1 MDDIIR
7 QEVKNGMKI
16 DRLIGILSVLL
27 QKEKVTAPE
36 LAEMFEV
43 SRRTINRDIEDLC
56 KAGIPVSTVQGAG
69 GGIRIMDGYRMDR
82 TILTSRDMQMIMAGL
97 RSLDSVSGSHYYGQL
112 MEKIKA
118 GSSDYV
124 SGSES
129 ILIDL
134 SSWYKESLTPKIEV
148 IQNAIE
154 EKKVIAFNYYAPSG
168 DSTREIEPYFLIFK
182 WSSWYVWGWC
192 RLREDFR
199 MFKLN
204 RMDKIIQTK
213 VDVTKREV
221 PMPELSIEKIFPG
234 KVSVKAV
241 FDASMKW
248 HLIGEFGPDS
258 FQVQDDGTL
267 LFEHEYTD
275 MESQITWLLSC
286 RDKVTVLEPESVRE
300 ELLRITSEIAKK
312 YEIPE

>member
-1 MDDIIR
+1 
-7 QEVKNGMKI
+7 MKI

-27 QKEKVTAPE
+27 QEEKVTAPE
-36 LAEMFEV
+36 LAEKFEV

-56 KAGIPVSTVQGAG
+56 KAGIPISTLQGVG

-97 RSLDSVSGSHYYGQL
+97 RSLDSVSGSRYYGQL

-118 GSSDYV
+118 GSSEYV
-124 SGSES
+124 NGSES

-134 SSWYKESLTPKIEV
+134 SSWYKDALAPKIEA

-154 EKKVIAFNYYAPSG
+154 ERKVICFNYYAPKG
-168 DSTREIEPYFLIFK
+168 DSSREIEPYFLIFK
-182 WSSWYVWGWC
+182 WSSWYVWGYC

-204 RMDKIIQTK
+204 RMDKIIQTQM
-213 VDVTKREV
+213 DVAKREV
-221 PMPELSIEKIFPG
+221 AMPDLSTERIFPG
-234 KVSVKAV
+234 EIKLKAV

-248 HLIGEFGPDS
+248 HLIEEFGSDS
-258 FQVQDDGTL
+258 FQIQDDGTL

-275 MESQITWLLSC
+275 QEELIAWMLSC
-286 RDKVTVLEPESVRE
+286 RDKVTVLEPKSVRE
-300 ELLRITSEIAKK
+300 ELFHITSQIIKK
-312 YEIPE
+312 YSISK

>member
-1 MDDIIR
+1 MIR
-7 QEVKNGMKI
+7 QEVKKVMKI

-36 LAEMFEV
+36 LAEKFEV
-43 SRRTINRDIEDLC
+43 SRRTINRDIENLC
-56 KAGIPVSTVQGAG
+56 KAGIPIHTSQGMG
-69 GGIRIMDGYRMDR
+69 GGIRIMEGYRMDR
-82 TILTSRDMQMIMAGL
+82 TLLTSKDMQMILVGL
-97 RSLDSVSGSHYYGQL
+97 RSLDSVSGSHYYSQL
-112 MEKIKA
+112 MEKMKA

-134 SSWYKESLTPKIEV
+134 SSWYKESLSGKIELL
-148 IQNAIE
+148 QKAIE
-154 EKKVIAFNYYAPSG
+154 ERKVISFHYYAPGG
-168 DSTREIEPYFLIFK
+168 DSVREMEPYYLIFK

-204 RMDKIIQTK
+204 RMDQLIHTPEDAI
-213 VDVTKREV
+213 KREV
-221 PMPELSIEKIFPG
+221 PMPDLSIKKIFPG
-234 KVSVKAV
+234 NIHVKAV

-248 HLIGEFGPDS
+248 HLIEQFGPDS
-258 FQVQDDGTL
+258 FRVQEDGTL

-275 MESQITWLLSC
+275 KDNLIVWMLSC
-286 RDKVTVLEPESVRE
+286 REKVTVLEPESVRE
-300 ELLRITSEIAKK
+300 ELLFITSELAQRYQTPK
-312 YEIPE
+312 